1 MDRQPAETPPPSPWF
16 GQVPDINGFFIW
28 KASLTFLCPI
38 QRAAKG
44 PDRSGGTQ
52 PEDIFFWLA
61 LAGGVCALWVN

>member
-1 MDRQPAETPPPSPWF
+1 MDQQPAETPSSPWF

-28 KASLTFLCPI
+28 KASLTFLCPN

-52 PEDIFFWLA
+52 PEDMFFLVGSGRWS
-61 LAGGVCALWVN
+61 VCAMG